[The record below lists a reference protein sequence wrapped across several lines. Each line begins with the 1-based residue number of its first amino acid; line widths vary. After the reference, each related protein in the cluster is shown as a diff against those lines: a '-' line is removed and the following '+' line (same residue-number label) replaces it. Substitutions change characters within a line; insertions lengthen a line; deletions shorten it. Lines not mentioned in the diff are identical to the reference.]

1 MNCALILTK
10 TIDTIYGKTVYTC
23 LSHLFIFCRQASATN
38 TAAVLD
44 KKKAADSGLHPNTF
58 SGAHLEPSQCVEE
71 APSTSPSKQHPPAQ
85 LRSKPRKQVKPK
97 TTPVRRVVYARST
110 SAGGYQDEPTD
121 IKGSMQHLAEVRHYA
136 RSTSDGG
143 YQDEP
148 TDIKGSRQHLAE
160 VRQHDEDEAADLQT
174 SVEASD
180 GASPQERGQE

>member
-23 LSHLFIFCRQASATN
+23 LSNLFIFCRQASVTN

-44 KKKAADSGLHPNTF
+44 KKKAADSGLHLNTF
-58 SGAHLEPSQCVEE
+58 SGPHLETSQYVEE

-85 LRSKPRKQVKPK
+85 LKSKPKKQVKPK
-97 TTPVRRVVYARST
+97 ADDQVKPKADDQVKPKADDQVKPKATPVGRCVYVSKT
-110 SAGGYQDEPTD
+110 SA
-121 IKGSMQHLAEVRHYA
+121 
-136 RSTSDGG
+136 GG

-160 VRQHDEDEAADLQT
+160 VRHSEDEAADLQT
-174 SVEASD
+174 SMEASE